1 MTFAVAGFAENLN
14 QHSAAINS
22 KLDSEFEDWEF
33 FADDVDKRVR
43 GAHCRVQLFRC
54 DYFNALMRALQLECL
69 FQQGQSSGLK
79 VFIAACM
86 REAGVM
92 VLTHQ
97 DVSETSPSLLAAL
110 PRPASSS
117 VHRSISVDSR
127 AADAAAV
134 AVPLKV
140 QAPPAAVFSS
150 QAKAPDIGQPPPVSA
165 ASTTTFN
172 AAAASAAPVAAAF
185 SAAPIASPPV
195 ASAQQSSKS
204 TASNLTGKSAQEKSD
219 AEAEKQMLLTNAS
232 ALASPDIRLLIA
244 DTEQKL
250 AYLASQASLEIRKQA
265 LVEAISAMKGQLTR
279 RLAIETEER
288 EVIEEIQRECKM
300 QLSKHLVQ
308 ARLTSDKRAESRSSI
323 FSYMSL
329 LESCL
334 NDFKKVDSPL
344 SVKVREVTQLL
355 QDVSARAIELQDFE
369 NRVETKLNEIKA
381 VKAQLSANQLSV
393 DDAISLGVQYQQI
406 LTQEE
411 TPEIREAVTAVSSIC
426 TQLERVENEAV
437 AFVQAGSNLKKFA
450 REKLLKKN
458 RHDPV
463 SSLVKIA
470 SGNTLLWGSHKVGP
484 RITDMNAGPS
494 QLLVESGILGPR

>member
-1 MTFAVAGFAENLN
+1 M
-14 QHSAAINS
+14 
-22 KLDSEFEDWEF
+22 
-33 FADDVDKRVR
+33 
-43 GAHCRVQLFRC
+43 
-54 DYFNALMRALQLECL
+54 
-69 FQQGQSSGLK
+69 K

-117 VHRSISVDSR
+117 VQRNISVDTR
-127 AADAAAV
+127 AADAAAT
-134 AVPLKV
+134 ALPLKV
-140 QAPPAAVFSS
+140 QAPPAVVSS
-150 QAKAPDIGQPPPVSA
+150 PQVKAPDSGKPPPVPA
-165 ASTTTFN
+165 ASTTTPTVI
-172 AAAASAAPVAAAF
+172 AAAPSAAPIAIVPSAAPIAVVPSAAPIAIVP
-185 SAAPIASPPV
+185 SAAPIASPPA
-195 ASAQQSSKS
+195 ASAQQPSKS
-204 TASNLTGKSAQEKSD
+204 TSSNLATGKSAQEKSD

-265 LVEAISAMKGQLTR
+265 LVEAISAMKEQLTR

-288 EVIEEIQRECKM
+288 EVIEGIQQECKL
-300 QLSKHLVQ
+300 QLSKHEVQ
-308 ARLTSDKRAESRSSI
+308 ARLTSDQRAQSRSSL
-323 FSYMSL
+323 FSYMNR

-355 QDVSARAIELQDFE
+355 EAVSARAIELQDFE
-369 NRVETKLNEIKA
+369 SRVETKLNEIKA

-393 DDAISLGVQYQQI
+393 DDAISLGVQYQQM

-411 TPEIREAVTAVSSIC
+411 IPEIREAITAVSSIC

-450 REKLLKKN
+450 REKLLKKSK
-458 RHDPV
+458 HDPV
-463 SSLVKIA
+463 SSLVKVA
-470 SGNTLLWGSHKVGP
+470 SGNTLLWGSHKEGP
-484 RITDMNAGPS
+484 RIIDLNAGPS
-494 QLLVESGILGPR
+494 QLLVESGVLGPR

>member
-1 MTFAVAGFAENLN
+1 
-14 QHSAAINS
+14 
-22 KLDSEFEDWEF
+22 
-33 FADDVDKRVR
+33 
-43 GAHCRVQLFRC
+43 
-54 DYFNALMRALQLECL
+54 
-69 FQQGQSSGLK
+69 LK

-117 VHRSISVDSR
+117 VQRNISVDTR
-127 AADAAAV
+127 AADAAAT
-134 AVPLKV
+134 ALPLKV
-140 QAPPAAVFSS
+140 QAPPAVVSS
-150 QAKAPDIGQPPPVSA
+150 PQVKAPDSGKPPPVPA
-165 ASTTTFN
+165 ASTTTPTVI
-172 AAAASAAPVAAAF
+172 AAAPSAAPIAIVPSAAPIAVVPSAAPIAIVP
-185 SAAPIASPPV
+185 SAAPIASPPA
-195 ASAQQSSKS
+195 ASAQQPSKS
-204 TASNLTGKSAQEKSD
+204 TSSNLATGKSAQEKSD

-265 LVEAISAMKGQLTR
+265 LVEAISAMKEQLTR

-288 EVIEEIQRECKM
+288 EVIEGIQQECKL
-300 QLSKHLVQ
+300 QLSKHEVQ
-308 ARLTSDKRAESRSSI
+308 ARLTSDQRAQSRSSL
-323 FSYMSL
+323 FSYMNR

-355 QDVSARAIELQDFE
+355 EAVSARAIELQDFE
-369 NRVETKLNEIKA
+369 SRVETKLNEIKA

-393 DDAISLGVQYQQI
+393 DDAISLGVQYQQM

-411 TPEIREAVTAVSSIC
+411 IPEIREAITAVSSIC

-450 REKLLKKN
+450 REKLLKKSK
-458 RHDPV
+458 HDPV
-463 SSLVKIA
+463 SSLVKVA
-470 SGNTLLWGSHKVGP
+470 SGNTLLWGSHKEGP
-484 RITDMNAGPS
+484 RIIDLNAGPS
-494 QLLVESGILGPR
+494 QLLVESGVLGPR